1 MVSTPNNSCVSLNF
15 ETISE
20 NDAVSLAE
28 LPDAGGEDGEEDA
41 AVEAVAEIVDEFWNR
56 SEEEEGE
63 HERTLVAETIEER
76 TPQGTIEERTP
87 QGTTRKRISEVFL
100 EQHQQNNL
108 EQHQQ
113 SNLEQHQQS
122 TTFSIPLRLVFVS
135 GKGVPKIKD
144 AKKIRQK
151 TKKRRW

>member
-1 MVSTPNNSCVSLNF
+1 MVSTPNNTCVSLDF

-56 SEEEEGE
+56 SEEEEEGE

-100 EQHQQNNL
+100 EQHQQ
-108 EQHQQ
+108 

-135 GKGVPKIKD
+135 GKGVPKMKD

>member
-1 MVSTPNNSCVSLNF
+1 MVSTPNNTCVSLDF

-28 LPDAGGEDGEEDA
+28 LPDAGVEGGEEDD

-56 SEEEEGE
+56 SEDEGE
-63 HERTLVAETIEER
+63 HERTLVAETIDER
-76 TPQGTIEERTP
+76 TA
-87 QGTTRKRISEVFL
+87 QGTTRKRISEVF
-100 EQHQQNNL
+100 
-108 EQHQQ
+108 
-113 SNLEQHQQS
+113 LEQHQQS

-135 GKGVPKIKD
+135 GKGVPKMKD

>member
-1 MVSTPNNSCVSLNF
+1 MVSTPNNTCVSLNF

-20 NDAVSLAE
+20 NDAASLAE
-28 LPDAGGEDGEEDA
+28 LPDAGLPDADLPDAGGEGGEEDA
-41 AVEAVAEIVDEFWNR
+41 ALEAVAEIVDEFWNR
-56 SEEEEGE
+56 SENE
-63 HERTLVAETIEER
+63 HERTLLAETI
-76 TPQGTIEERTP
+76 GERTP

-100 EQHQQNNL
+100 EQ
-108 EQHQQ
+108 
-113 SNLEQHQQS
+113 QHQQS

-135 GKGVPKIKD
+135 GKGIPKMKD

>member
-1 MVSTPNNSCVSLNF
+1 MVSTPNNSCVSLDF

-28 LPDAGGEDGEEDA
+28 LPDAELPDAGGEGREEDA
-41 AVEAVAEIVDEFWNR
+41 VQAVAEIIDEFWNR
-56 SEEEEGE
+56 DEDEGE
-63 HERTLVAETIEER
+63 HERTLVAETID
-76 TPQGTIEERTP
+76 ERTP

-100 EQHQQNNL
+100 D
-108 EQHQQ
+108 
-113 SNLEQHQQS
+113 QHQQS
-122 TTFSIPLRLVFVS
+122 TTFSIPLRLVFIS
-135 GKGVPKIKD
+135 GRGVPKMKD

>member
-1 MVSTPNNSCVSLNF
+1 MVSTPNNTCVSLDF

-28 LPDAGGEDGEEDA
+28 LPDAGGEDGEEEA

-56 SEEEEGE
+56 SEEEGE

-76 TPQGTIEERTP
+76 MPQGTIEERTP

-100 EQHQQNNL
+100 EQHQQ
-108 EQHQQ
+108 
-113 SNLEQHQQS
+113 SK
-122 TTFSIPLRLVFVS
+122 TFSIPLRLVFVS

-144 AKKIRQK
+144 AKKIRKK

>member
-1 MVSTPNNSCVSLNF
+1 MVSTPNNSCVSLDF

-20 NDAVSLAE
+20 DDDVVGLAELADAELADVEVPDAELAE
-28 LPDAGGEDGEEDA
+28 LPDAGGEGGEED

-56 SEEEEGE
+56 NEDDEGE
-63 HERTLVAETIEER
+63 HERTLVAETIDER
-76 TPQGTIEERTP
+76 TPQ

-100 EQHQQNNL
+100 D
-108 EQHQQ
+108 
-113 SNLEQHQQS
+113 QHQQS
-122 TTFSIPLRLVFVS
+122 TTFSIPLRLVFIS
-135 GKGVPKIKD
+135 GRGVPKMKD

>member
-1 MVSTPNNSCVSLNF
+1 MVSTPNNTCVSLDF

-20 NDAVSLAE
+20 NDVSLAE
-28 LPDAGGEDGEEDA
+28 QPDAGGEDGEEDA

-100 EQHQQNNL
+100 EQHQQ
-108 EQHQQ
+108 
-113 SNLEQHQQS
+113 S

-135 GKGVPKIKD
+135 GKGVPKMKD

>member
-1 MVSTPNNSCVSLNF
+1 MPSVVPPHMVSTPNNTCVSLDF

-28 LPDAGGEDGEEDA
+28 LPDAGVEGGEEDD

-56 SEEEEGE
+56 SEDEGE
-63 HERTLVAETIEER
+63 HERTLVAETIDER
-76 TPQGTIEERTP
+76 TA
-87 QGTTRKRISEVFL
+87 QGTTRKRISEIF
-100 EQHQQNNL
+100 
-108 EQHQQ
+108 
-113 SNLEQHQQS
+113 LEQHQQS

-135 GKGVPKIKD
+135 GKGVPKMKD

>member
-1 MVSTPNNSCVSLNF
+1 MVSTPNNTCVSLDF

-28 LPDAGGEDGEEDA
+28 LPDAGVEGGEEDD

-56 SEEEEGE
+56 SEDEGE
-63 HERTLVAETIEER
+63 HERTLIAETIDER
-76 TPQGTIEERTP
+76 TA

-100 EQHQQNNL
+100 EQHQQ
-108 EQHQQ
+108 
-113 SNLEQHQQS
+113 SR
-122 TTFSIPLRLVFVS
+122 TFSIPLRLVFVS